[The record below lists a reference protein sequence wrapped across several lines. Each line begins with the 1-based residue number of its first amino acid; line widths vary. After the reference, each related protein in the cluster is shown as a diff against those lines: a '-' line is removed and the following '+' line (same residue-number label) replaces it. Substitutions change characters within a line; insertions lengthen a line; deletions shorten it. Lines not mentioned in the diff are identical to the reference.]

1 MARVSNILIATLA
14 STHAFSIST
23 PPPLARRC
31 VSLTMMAN
39 KPETLSAEAAAEA
52 VKKAAAKFG
61 KTQVDA
67 ATKWA
72 DAAINE
78 ENCPTASLLEE
89 QLTLFEACAVDD
101 PDGKCKE
108 LDAALSAFDA
118 ALVADPTVKDGQ
130 RKGPRFSFSFGGN
143 AKEKAAA
150 RVRAAASKFGP
161 IQKQVATD
169 FTKKALILGE
179 AADGPSLMDQQVMLF
194 GECAVTDDGKPDP
207 KCVALFQA
215 LDDLQLALEGK
226 VVSPSGPE
234 GVAPPNLS
242 PSGSGGGQGGQVTA
256 VFGGGTNVR
265 RNNGCWPY

>member
-89 QLTLFEACAVDD
+89 QLTLFEGQHRDHRDHHDRHHAPAAGAREGAG
-101 PDGKCKE
+101 DG
-108 LDAALSAFDA
+108 AALIRR
-118 ALVADPTVKDGQ
+118 TVLDGATMM
-130 RKGPRFSFSFGGN
+130 FGL
-143 AKEKAAA
+143 
-150 RVRAAASKFGP
+150 R
-161 IQKQVATD
+161 
-169 FTKKALILGE
+169 
-179 AADGPSLMDQQVMLF
+179 
-194 GECAVTDDGKPDP
+194 
-207 KCVALFQA
+207 
-215 LDDLQLALEGK
+215 
-226 VVSPSGPE
+226 
-234 GVAPPNLS
+234 
-242 PSGSGGGQGGQVTA
+242 
-256 VFGGGTNVR
+256 
-265 RNNGCWPY
+265 